1 MFLKAEEESEKLS
14 IVLQSLNE
22 AGGEG
27 NLASELLCFASLIVI
42 FVAVF
47 AAIVSQTI
55 SNFSFLQVTDHR
67 PAFFNLSFYCF
78 CLVFLEDSCFK

>member
-55 SNFSFLQVTDHR
+55 SNFSFLQVTDQ
-67 PAFFNLSFYCF
+67 PSLT
-78 CLVFLEDSCFK
+78 LVFIVSV